1 VNVATLLEYGMAAAP
16 SDFEGRSQ
24 EANDDFL
31 SEDEDAEHE
40 DDTMMDQMILGGGF
54 YDISHGA
61 EVSDIDAEHD
71 EVDEEDE
78 DDHEPVG
85 AVKLPDN
92 DSEDGIDDDQD
103 DANSVEVGSSEES
116 DGSDKVSSDS
126 DSDVEREWEEASND
140 QEEEEAEA
148 ANPNHCMQVEHHLN
162 HLQLSRS

>member
-1 VNVATLLEYGMAAAP
+1 MAAAP
-16 SDFEGRSQ
+16 SDFDRKSQ

-40 DDTMMDQMILGGGF
+40 DDPMMDQMDQMILGGGF

-71 EVDEEDE
+71 EIDEDE

-103 DANSVEVGSSEES
+103 DADSAEVESSDDSDES
-116 DGSDKVSSDS
+116 DKDSSDA

-140 QEEEEAEA
+140 QEEEETEA
-148 ANPNHCMQVEHHLN
+148 ANPNHCM
-162 HLQLSRS
+162 